1 MNWHIFDAKAKSLRC
16 KSLSMTTFGDRLSN
30 CDIVRGIPILYSL
43 MAFSILRFLHIVEN
57 FSDEADELLL
67 SNAQWVKSMYQKYI
81 SFLFDHSS
89 LCQKIFVVFLGN
101 LRHQNFI
108 LTSMFGFKAPEVP
121 FYGITS
127 PYSYF
132 EVI

>member
-30 CDIVRGIPILYSL
+30 WDIVRGIPILYSL

-67 SNAQWVKSMYQKYI
+67 SNAQWVKSMFKKYTGCLRV
-81 SFLFDHSS
+81 SVQGVKS
-89 LCQKIFVVFLGN
+89 LWGDC
-101 LRHQNFI
+101 RFI
-108 LTSMFGFKAPEVP
+108 QADWGS
-121 FYGITS
+121 
-127 PYSYF
+127 
-132 EVI
+132 

>member
-16 KSLSMTTFGDRLSN
+16 KSLSITTFGDRLSN

-67 SNAQWVKSMYQKYI
+67 SNAQWVKSMFQKYTGCLY
-81 SFLFDHSS
+81 FLS
-89 LCQKIFVVFLGN
+89 LTLIG
-101 LRHQNFI
+101 
-108 LTSMFGFKAPEVP
+108 M
-121 FYGITS
+121 
-127 PYSYF
+127 SY
-132 EVI
+132 ESKKNAHL